1 MNWLMDLLT
10 GHSVAHSV
18 LVLSAVITLGVALG
32 HLKYRGVGLGI
43 AGVLFT
49 GLVFGHFHLT
59 VNDEVLEFTREF
71 GLILFVYTIGM
82 QVGPGFFASFR
93 KQGLK
98 LNLMAAAIVFLGVGV
113 ALAIYYIAGLP
124 LEVVVGLLAGAV
136 TNTPSL
142 GAAQQA
148 LTDRL
153 AQTPELAQM
162 PGLGY
167 AVAYPFGIM
176 GIIMTMLLVRVLFRI
191 NPSREAE
198 DFEKQ
203 HSAGGAVPV
212 NYNIE
217 VTNPRLAG
225 QPVPTLASILKTEFV
240 ISRLLRGDEVI
251 VPTGETKLQL
261 GDILHVVCTQ
271 ESADKL
277 AILVGDVSKVDVRE
291 VPSQLTARNILI
303 TQNDAV
309 GKSIR
314 ELDLMRRYGV
324 AITRVH
330 RAGIELVATAGMEL
344 NFGDRVTVVGSE
356 AAIKKVSVELG
367 DSLKQLNYPNILPV
381 FIGIILG
388 VLLGSLPIS
397 IPGVP
402 APVKLGLAGG
412 PLLIAIFMSRYA
424 RVGPVVWYLPQSAN
438 LTLREVGIALFL
450 ACVGLRSG
458 GKFVETLVHGDG
470 VYWMMLAALITLIPL
485 LIVGFVARAV
495 YKVNFLSVCGLLAG
509 SMTDPPALS
518 FANSIA
524 ASDAPSITYASVYPL
539 VMFLRILTAQA
550 LVMFL
555 AGR

>member
-1 MNWLMDLLT
+1 MKWIVDLVT
-10 GHSVAHSV
+10 GHSVAQAV
-18 LVLSAVITLGVALG
+18 LVLSAVITLGVAVG

-59 VNDEVLEFTREF
+59 VNDEVLEFMREF

-98 LNLMAAAIVFLGVGV
+98 FNLMAAAIVFLGVGV

-148 LTDRL
+148 LADRMG
-153 AQTPELAQM
+153 QTSELAQL

-176 GIIMTMLLVRVLFRI
+176 GIIVAMLLVRVLFRI
-191 NPSREAE
+191 NPRREAE
-198 DFEKQ
+198 EFEQQ
-203 HSAGGAVPV
+203 HASVGAAPV

-225 QPVPTLASILKTEFV
+225 QPVPMLASILKTDFV
-240 ISRLLRGDEVI
+240 ISRLLRGETVI
-251 VPTGETKLQL
+251 VPTGDTRLQL
-261 GDILHVVCTQ
+261 GDILHVVCAQ

-277 AILVGDVSKVDVRE
+277 AIIVGDVSKVDVRA
-291 VPSQLTARNILI
+291 VPSQLSARNILI

-309 GKSIR
+309 GKSIS
-314 ELDLMRRYGV
+314 ELDLMRRYDA

-330 RAGIELVATAGMEL
+330 RAGIELVASAGMEL
-344 NFGDRVTVVGSE
+344 CFGDRVTVVGSE
-356 AAIKKVSVELG
+356 GAIKKVSVELG

-412 PLLIAIFMSRYA
+412 PLLVAIFFSRYA

-458 GKFVETLVHGDG
+458 GRFVETLVHGDG
-470 VYWMMLAALITLIPL
+470 VYWMFLAALITVIPL
-485 LIVGFVARAV
+485 VIVGFVARAV

-518 FANSIA
+518 FANSIT
-524 ASDAPSITYASVYPL
+524 ASDAPAITYASVYPL

-550 LVMFL
+550 MVMFL
-555 AGR
+555 AR